1 MKKGDA
7 GEPVPPGEHS
17 GDGVSCIEALREGG
31 SRGESLLEMLR
42 PCDDDRPILDLFPP
56 PPPRWFGEPGV
67 LGRRPDVTVMVVGP
81 MDPLLDVDANG
92 DTKVMPPRGVAAA
105 PPAAAPP
112 PGPDRSELAIAAAR
126 LPVRIELDS
135 CSLSVL
141 VGETAA

>member
-7 GEPVPPGEHS
+7 GEPVPLGEHN

-31 SRGESLLEMLR
+31 SSGESLLEMLR
-42 PCDDDRPILDLFPP
+42 PCDDDRPILDLL
-56 PPPRWFGEPGV
+56 PPRWFGEPGV
-67 LGRRPDVTVMVVGP
+67 LGRRPEVTVMVVGP

-92 DTKVMPPRGVAAA
+92 DTKVMPPRGGAA

-112 PGPDRSELAIAAAR
+112 PGPDRSELAIASAR
-126 LPVRIELDS
+126 LPARVAGS
-135 CSLSVL
+135 WCNLSVF

>member
-7 GEPVPPGEHS
+7 GEPVPLGEHS

-31 SRGESLLEMLR
+31 SSGESLLEMLR
-42 PCDDDRPILDLFPP
+42 PCDDDRLILDLFPP
-56 PPPRWFGEPGV
+56 RWLGEPGV

-81 MDPLLDVDANG
+81 SDPLLDVEAKG
-92 DTKVMPPRGVAAA
+92 DTKVMPPRGVA

-112 PGPDRSELAIAAAR
+112 PEPDRSGLAIAAPR
-126 LPVRIELDS
+126 LPVRVGSDS